1 MQLCRL
7 VYFSKYNINT
17 RGNDVTSDLKQILAI
32 SIRNNSDRGIT
43 GGLVFNRKFFVQA
56 LEGEHAVVTQTFARI
71 NSDPRHKDIVIAEM
85 GSVSERLFGAWAM
98 GYAGKT
104 ALFNK
109 LCVEHGHAGEFD
121 PKNMSG
127 SDLTAF
133 ILALVT
139 HEERFVSPKRT
150 GSSLERGDVS

>member
-7 VYFSKYNINT
+7 VYFSKYNIDT
-17 RGNDVTSDLKQILAI
+17 RGNNLTSDLKQILA
-32 SIRNNSDRGIT
+32 SAIRNNSDHGLT

-56 LEGEHAVVTQTFARI
+56 LEGGHAAVTQTFARI
-71 NSDPRHKDIVIAEM
+71 TSDPRHKDVVIAEM
-85 GSVSERLFGAWAM
+85 GSVSERLFNAWAM

-109 LCVEHGHAGEFD
+109 LRAEHGHAGEFD

-127 SDLTAF
+127 SDLTSF

-139 HEERFVSPKRT
+139 HEEQFA
-150 GSSLERGDVS
+150 SSQKSAA

>member
-17 RGNDVTSDLKQILAI
+17 RGNDLTSDLKQILA
-32 SIRNNSDRGIT
+32 SAIRNNSDRGIT
-43 GGLVFNRKFFVQA
+43 AGLVFNRKFFVQT
-56 LEGEHAVVTQTFARI
+56 LEGGHAAVTQTFARI
-71 NSDPRHKDIVIAEM
+71 SNNPRHKDIVIAEM

-104 ALFNK
+104 ALFDK
-109 LCVEHGHAGEFD
+109 LCAEHGNAGEFD

-133 ILALVT
+133 IVALVT
-139 HEERFVSPKRT
+139 HEANFA
-150 GSSLERGDVS
+150 SSQKISAA

>member
-7 VYFSKYNINT
+7 VYFSKYNINA
-17 RGNDVTSDLKQILAI
+17 RGSDLKSDLKQILA
-32 SIRNNSDRGIT
+32 SAIRNNSERGIT

-56 LEGEHAVVTQTFARI
+56 LEGGHAAVTQTFARI
-71 NSDPRHKDIVIAEM
+71 SNDPRHKDMVIAEM
-85 GSVSERLFGAWAM
+85 SSVSERLFGAWAM

-109 LCVEHGHAGEFD
+109 LCAEHGHAGEFD
-121 PKNMSG
+121 PTNMCG

-139 HEERFVSPKRT
+139 QEENVA
-150 GSSLERGDVS
+150 SSQTISAA

>member
-71 NSDPRHKDIVIAEM
+71 NRVP
-85 GSVSERLFGAWAM
+85 
-98 GYAGKT
+98 
-104 ALFNK
+104 
-109 LCVEHGHAGEFD
+109 
-121 PKNMSG
+121 SG
-127 SDLTAF
+127 M
-133 ILALVT
+133 
-139 HEERFVSPKRT
+139 R
-150 GSSLERGDVS
+150 